1 MVEEK
6 SLNIYEYIQE
16 KLKYLGN
23 EIAEVLLEGDAY
35 FGEWEAI
42 SKILYEIEKFLDVLK
57 ENKKEVKNN
66 ERRNEF

>member
-42 SKILYEIEKFLDVLK
+42 SKILYEIEKFLDVL
-57 ENKKEVKNN
+57 NKKEVKNN
-66 ERRNEF
+66 ERKD

>member
-1 MVEEK
+1 MVEKEK
-6 SLNIYEYIQE
+6 SMNIYDYIQE
-16 KLKYLGN
+16 KISRIGN

-57 ENKKEVKNN
+57 ENKKEM
-66 ERRNEF
+66 